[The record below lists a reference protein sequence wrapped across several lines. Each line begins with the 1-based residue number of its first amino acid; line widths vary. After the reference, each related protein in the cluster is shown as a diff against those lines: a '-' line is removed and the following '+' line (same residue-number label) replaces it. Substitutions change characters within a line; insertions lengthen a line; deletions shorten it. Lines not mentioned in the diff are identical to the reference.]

1 MTESPAI
8 YNLSQTRKLVLASGN
23 AGKLS
28 EICSMMRPLGWT
40 VLPQSDW
47 NLSAAVEDGST
58 FIENALIKARH
69 AARHTGLPALADDS
83 GLVVGALAGEPGI
96 FSSRFAGEQANDQAN
111 NRKLLEMMR
120 DVPLERRTAYF
131 YCAMVVLL
139 HEQDPAPLL
148 AAGRWHGRIAES
160 VSGSGGFGYD
170 PLFWVESHG
179 CTSAEL
185 EPAIKNSLSHRGQA
199 MAALVE
205 QLQTVQLI

>member
-1 MTESPAI
+1 MVERTVSQA
-8 YNLSQTRKLVLASGN
+8 LSSRPRLVLASGN
-23 AGKLS
+23 VGKLR
-28 EICSMMRPLGWT
+28 EISSMVQPLGWT

-47 NLSAAVEDGST
+47 NLPAAVEDGAT

-69 AARHTGLPALADDS
+69 AARYTDLPALADDS
-83 GLVVGALAGEPGI
+83 GLVVDALAGMPGI
-96 FSSRFAGEQANDQAN
+96 FSSRFAGEHANDEAN

-120 DVPLERRTAYF
+120 DVPLAGRTAYF

-148 AAGRWHGRIAES
+148 ATGRWRGRIAES
-160 VSGSGGFGYD
+160 LSGAGGFGYD

-185 EPAIKNSLSHRGQA
+185 EPGIKNLLSHRGQA
-199 MAALVE
+199 MASLLA
-205 QLQTVQLI
+205 QLQSVQCD

>member
-1 MTESPAI
+1 MVERIVSQA
-8 YNLSQTRKLVLASGN
+8 LSSRPKLVLASGN
-23 AGKLS
+23 AGKLR
-28 EICSMMRPLGWT
+28 EIGSMVQPLGWT

-47 NLSAAVEDGST
+47 NLSAAEENGAT

-83 GLVVGALAGEPGI
+83 GLVVDALAGGPGI
-96 FSSRFAGEQANDQAN
+96 LSSRFAGEHANDQEN

-120 DVPLERRTAYF
+120 DVPVEGRAAYF

-148 AAGRWHGRIAES
+148 ATGSWHGRVAECL
-160 VSGSGGFGYD
+160 SGSGGFGYD
-170 PLFWVESHG
+170 PLFWVESHC

-185 EPAIKNSLSHRGQA
+185 EPGIKNSLSHRGRA

-205 QLQTVQLI
+205 QLHAVQLI